1 MKNKLLHHFIVTLGG
16 AQRSQGRQI
25 TVTFLVVELFLSSK
39 KLAPHFDI
47 TMQGNTKEFVRTF

>member
-47 TMQGNTKEFVRTF
+47 TMQGNTKELV